1 MTNYKIIRDKSGEQA
16 AALASLYNGI
26 LVKLQDPEFDSLQ
39 INENGDWIDLKISED
54 VEMKAG
60 EVKLIKLGV
69 SMKLPAGYEAIIA
82 PRSSTCLKTGIMQ
95 ANSIA
100 IIDNSYCG
108 NDDIWRFCAY
118 AIRDTKVSKGDRLCQ
133 FRILPSMDH
142 LYDVKY
148 LNNDP
153 IYIIYTDDLM
163 TDTNRGGFGTS
174 GK

>member
-1 MTNYKIIRDKSGEQA
+1 MINYKIIRDKSGEQA
-16 AALASLYNGI
+16 AALASLYKGI

-133 FRILPSMDH
+133 FRILPSMDRLH
-142 LYDVKY
+142 VTKYFDNSPLYIV
-148 LNNDP
+148 
-153 IYIIYTDDLM
+153 YTDDLM

>member
-1 MTNYKIIRDKSGEQA
+1 MTNYKVIRNETKEHA
-16 AALASLYNGI
+16 IAFASLHNGI
-26 LVKLQDPEFDSLQ
+26 LVKLEDPDFDSLQ
-39 INENGDWIDLKISED
+39 INENGDWIDLKVSED

-69 SMKLPAGYEAIIA
+69 SMKLPDGYEAIIA

>member
-118 AIRDTKVSKGDRLCQ
+118 AIRDTKVSKGDRL
-133 FRILPSMDH
+133 
-142 LYDVKY
+142 
-148 LNNDP
+148 
-153 IYIIYTDDLM
+153 
-163 TDTNRGGFGTS
+163 
-174 GK
+174 

>member
-133 FRILPSMDH
+133 FRILTSMDH
-142 LYDVKY
+142 LYTVKH
-148 LNNDP
+148 LDNNP
-153 IYIIYTDDLM
+153 LYIVYTNDLM

>member
-118 AIRDTKVSKGDRLCQ
+118 AIRDTKVSKGDR
-133 FRILPSMDH
+133 ILPSMDH
-142 LYDVKY
+142 LHAVKH
-148 LNNDP
+148 LDNNP
-153 IYIIYTDDLM
+153 LYIVYTNDLM